1 MWQKQHK
8 PTQTQRKR
16 GNIVRKKILST
27 VLLMGVLVL
36 GVTGCGSDASTSKNT
51 SNPAKENSQ
60 KELTLGEIENLAKQE
75 GKIVSVGM
83 PDAWANWKDTWNALT
98 TKYGLSHTDTD
109 LSSAEEL
116 AKFEAEKNNP
126 TADIGD
132 VGISYGHMAVEKG
145 LTLPYK
151 TTHWN
156 DVPDWAKDDQGNWIV
171 GYQGTLALITD
182 KNLVK
187 NPPKTWDELLEGNY
201 KVLVNDPTTSN
212 QGQMS
217 ILAAAI
223 AQGGN
228 EGNIQPG
235 LDYFAQLAKQG
246 RLVTRSVRPTDLE
259 KGEVPVS
266 FLWDFTALGYR
277 DQVDPNRF
285 EVSILKEGSVISAYT
300 TIINKYA
307 PHPNAAML
315 AREYMLSDEGQI
327 NFAKGYARP
336 IRTNV
341 KLPEEVTKKLLPA
354 EQYQNAKPILDY
366 KVWEKTSKQ
375 LPQLWQEQVLVHVK

>member
-1 MWQKQHK
+1 M
-8 PTQTQRKR
+8 RK
-16 GNIVRKKILST
+16 NILST

-51 SNPAKENSQ
+51 SNPVKENSQ